1 MVIDSGILIIISI
14 VVNCITITAKLVSVA
29 HKKGYFKKIN
39 KIIYR
44 YRNSIEHAIKHGTSL
59 EINLDDVSDDEHEE
73 TLEDIL
79 DLTVNIDKL
88 ISISKN

>member
-1 MVIDSGILIIISI
+1 MVIDSATLVLISI
-14 VVNCITITAKLVSVA
+14 IVNCITISAKLISVA

-44 YRNSIEHAIKHGTSL
+44 YRDKIEHSIKHGTSL
-59 EINLDDVSDDEHEE
+59 DINLDDISDDENE

-79 DLTVNIDKL
+79 ELTVNIDKL